1 MVLGEL
7 GERLQNAVKKI
18 TTSQVV
24 DEKVVGEMIKEI
36 QRALLESDVNVK
48 LVADITKE
56 IKSKTNAEALSAANK
71 RNKIKTVVFE
81 ALSKLL
87 DPGKKPF
94 QPVKGRC
101 NVIMFV
107 GLQGSGKTT
116 SCSKLA
122 YYYQRKK
129 FKTALVCADTYRAG
143 AFDQLKQNATKAGI
157 QYYGSYSERDPVKVA
172 AEGVEIFR
180 EEKVEIIIVDTS
192 GRHKQEAA
200 LFEEMEQ
207 VAAVV
212 KPDEIIFTMDGS
224 IGQAAYDQA
233 LAFHQSVDVGSVIL
247 TKLDGHAKGGGALS
261 AVAAT
266 QSPIIFIG
274 TGEHI
279 TDFERFDPKSFV
291 SRLLGMGDIAGLV
304 DAMSNLD
311 MKEQKQN
318 VDDILKGKFCMRIM
332 RDQFQNLL
340 QMGPIGQVMGMIPG
354 LSQMMPKGSEQQSEE
369 RIKRSMTIMDSMTD
383 QELDAT
389 DLKIFN
395 ESRIRRI
402 ARGSGVHPLHVQELF
417 AMFKPFKDALDKIS
431 ALSKKPKGPR
441 GQPSMRDLSS
451 MMNPEMLKQMGGPA
465 GLQSMMKQFE
475 KMGMGPGGRNFDP
488 SKMDL
493 SKMDMSKMFGAL
505 GGMQ

>member
-212 KPDEIIFTMDGS
+212 
-224 IGQAAYDQA
+224 
-233 LAFHQSVDVGSVIL
+233 V
-247 TKLDGHAKGGGALS
+247 
-261 AVAAT
+261 
-266 QSPIIFIG
+266 
-274 TGEHI
+274 
-279 TDFERFDPKSFV
+279 RF
-291 SRLLGMGDIAGLV
+291 R
-304 DAMSNLD
+304 
-311 MKEQKQN
+311 
-318 VDDILKGKFCMRIM
+318 
-332 RDQFQNLL
+332 
-340 QMGPIGQVMGMIPG
+340 
-354 LSQMMPKGSEQQSEE
+354 
-369 RIKRSMTIMDSMTD
+369 
-383 QELDAT
+383 
-389 DLKIFN
+389 
-395 ESRIRRI
+395 
-402 ARGSGVHPLHVQELF
+402 
-417 AMFKPFKDALDKIS
+417 
-431 ALSKKPKGPR
+431 
-441 GQPSMRDLSS
+441 
-451 MMNPEMLKQMGGPA
+451 
-465 GLQSMMKQFE
+465 
-475 KMGMGPGGRNFDP
+475 
-488 SKMDL
+488 
-493 SKMDMSKMFGAL
+493 
-505 GGMQ
+505 